1 MHFSNK
7 LFTRVLKIIHNIELL
22 RHTLSNVRKNR
33 QSIGFVPTMGCLHEG
48 HVSLLQKSI
57 NDNNVTLCSIYVN
70 PTQFNDKIDFKKYP
84 RDINNDIKV
93 LEKINCDILFLP
105 SDDEMYPKNDAKE
118 DYSFMDTIDILE
130 GEKRPGHFFGVL
142 TVVHKLFNFVQP
154 NRAYFGE
161 KDYQQLWLIQ
171 KFVNELKIPVTILGC
186 PTIRTA
192 QGLALS
198 SRNQRLAEQEKKT
211 SLILFQSINNLKNK
225 IKLHLKHN
233 DTLNNSDFISI
244 KEIIRN
250 KISHYNNIK
259 LDYFEVIDVENFSFV
274 KEINKYKKYR
284 ILIAA
289 YISNIRLIDNILI
302 DW

>member
-1 MHFSNK
+1 
-7 LFTRVLKIIHNIELL
+7 
-22 RHTLSNVRKNR
+22 
-33 QSIGFVPTMGCLHEG
+33 MGSLHEG

-84 RDINNDIKV
+84 RDINSDIKI
-93 LEKINCDILFLP
+93 LEKINCNILFLP
-105 SDDEMYPKNDAKE
+105 SDDEMYPENDKKE
-118 DYSFMDTIDILE
+118 DYSFMDAMDILE

-142 TVVHKLFNFVQP
+142 TIVHKLFNLIKP

-171 KFVNELKIPVTILGC
+171 QFVKALKIPINVLGC

-198 SRNQRLAEQEKKT
+198 SRNQRLTEQDKKIA
-211 SLILFQSINNLKNK
+211 LILFKSVNNLKK
-225 IKLHLKHN
+225 EIKSNIKHN
-233 DTLNNSDFISI
+233 NTLKKSDLVSI
-244 KEIIRN
+244 QERIRN
-250 KISHYNNIK
+250 KISQHTNIK
-259 LDYFEVIDVENFSFV
+259 LDYFEVIDVENFSFA
-274 KEINKYKKYR
+274 KEIKMDKKYR

-289 YISNIRLIDNILI
+289 DVSKIRLIDNILI